1 MAGQN
6 ELVKMIVDKL
16 DEAGIAYMLCGSVG
30 ASFFGLVR
38 ATQDADIVI
47 DPSREQ
53 LMKFIRLLGDSYY
66 VSTEAAVEALKQ
78 RSMFNV
84 IEVEHA
90 MKADLIIKKTA
101 EFDASAFD
109 RRRKHAMQNSQIW
122 VASAEDIILSKL
134 RWGAD
139 SGSEL
144 QYRDALRVAGIQR
157 DNLDKEYMQRWASVL
172 GIEEQLHEIFKDAE
186 DAEKS

>member
-1 MAGQN
+1 
-6 ELVKMIVDKL
+6 MIVDKL
-16 DEAGIAYMLCGSVG
+16 DEAGIPYMICGSVG
-30 ASFFGLVR
+30 ASFYGLVR

-66 VSTEAAVEALKQ
+66 VSPEAAVEALEQ

-84 IEVEHA
+84 IEMEHA
-90 MKADLIIKKTA
+90 SKTDLIVKKTDN
-101 EFDASAFD
+101 FSASAFD
-109 RRRKHAMQNSQIW
+109 RRRKHAMKNSQVW
-122 VASAEDIILSKL
+122 VASAEDTILSKL
-134 RWGAD
+134 QWGAE

-144 QYRDALRVAGIQR
+144 QYRDALRVASIQR
-157 DNLDKEYMQRWASVL
+157 GNLDKEYMQRWAPVL
-172 GIEEQLHEIFKDAE
+172 GIEEQLHEILKDAE